1 MLNLIHE
8 ICVSIPRLLPYITI
22 IIIINYIIAYSIES
36 IICKKGYNDE
46 KTWFWCGFFF
56 GLPVLLIALLKPDLN
71 IIDKILDE
79 FEKYLSN
86 KK

>member
-1 MLNLIHE
+1 MLNI
-8 ICVSIPRLLPYITI
+8 LPYLI
-22 IIIINYIIAYSIES
+22 IGLVINLIMAFFIQN
-36 IICKKGYNDE
+36 IICKKGYNDGR
-46 KTWFWCGFFF
+46 TWFWCGFFF

-71 IIDKILDE
+71 TIDKILDE

>member
-1 MLNLIHE
+1 MLNLIH
-8 ICVSIPRLLPYITI
+8 SIFSLIVEALPYFI
-22 IIIINYIIAYSIES
+22 IGLIINLIMALFIENIIYD
-36 IICKKGYNDE
+36 KGYNDGR
-46 KTWFWCGFFF
+46 TWFWCGFFF

-71 IIDKILDE
+71 TIDKILDE

>member
-8 ICVSIPRLLPYITI
+8 IFLLIPTLLPYITI
-22 IIIINYIIAYSIES
+22 LIIINYIIAYSIES
-36 IICKKGYNDE
+36 IICKKGYNDGR
-46 KTWFWCGFFF
+46 TWFWCGFFF

-71 IIDKILDE
+71 TIDKILNE